1 MLGNGLLA
9 IMLIVYIAGGAK
21 VTNMNVY
28 HRSINWIWTG
38 YIVAVVF
45 LTLFYVLMIA
55 IGMCILAK
63 KFKALNRAI
72 FCYAFFMF
80 IGFLVMAG

>member
-1 MLGNGLLA
+1 MCIL
-9 IMLIVYIAGGAK
+9 LIVFIAGGAAA
-21 VTNMNVY
+21 TNMNVY
-28 HRSINWIWTG
+28 HRSINWIRTS
-38 YIVAVVF
+38 YIVAIVL
-45 LTLFYVLMIA
+45 LTLFYLLMIS

-72 FCYAFFMF
+72 FCYAFFIF